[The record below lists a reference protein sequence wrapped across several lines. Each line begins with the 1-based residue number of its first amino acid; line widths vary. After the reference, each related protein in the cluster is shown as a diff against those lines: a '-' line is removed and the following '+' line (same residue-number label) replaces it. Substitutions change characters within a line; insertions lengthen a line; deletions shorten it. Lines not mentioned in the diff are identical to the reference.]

1 MSQGEPGPGPGPI
14 SGLIGSLKNALSTL
28 VAIAQTRLEIL
39 STELQEE
46 IGRAANL
53 LLWAFIAL
61 FATGIGLFLGA
72 LVLIFAFW
80 DTHRVLVSLLV
91 MGFFFVLATTAVLVL
106 RIKLSRRPRLFE
118 ATIAE
123 FARDREHL
131 GHPGHGHE

>member
-1 MSQGEPGPGPGPI
+1 MSGSESRAETGPV
-14 SGLIGSLKNALSTL
+14 SGLIGSLKGMLSSL
-28 VAIAQTRLEIL
+28 IAIAQTRLELI

-46 IGRAANL
+46 VGRAAEL

-61 FATGIGLFLGA
+61 FAAGIGLFLGA

-80 DTHRVLVSLLV
+80 ETHRLLVSLLV
-91 MGFFFVLATTAVLVL
+91 MGFFFLLALTAVLVL
-106 RIKLSRRPRLFE
+106 RARLKSRPRLFE

-131 GHPGHGHE
+131 DG